1 MIADHL
7 AFLAGINSAILR
19 YVGAMEEEPQSTS
32 LASNMLVESDLVVRV
47 NLASDALS

>member
-1 MIADHL
+1 MVADLL
-7 AFLAGINSAILR
+7 ALIAGINSAILR

-32 LASNMLVESDLVVRV
+32 LASNMLVESGLVVSV